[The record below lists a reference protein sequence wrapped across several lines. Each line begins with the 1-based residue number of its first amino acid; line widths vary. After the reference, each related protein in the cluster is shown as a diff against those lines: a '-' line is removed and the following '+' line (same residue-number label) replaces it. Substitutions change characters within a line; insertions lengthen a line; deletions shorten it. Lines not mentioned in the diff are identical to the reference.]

1 MHNILTLFIKY
12 IETLEF
18 LSGVFISNDFQYK
31 NKKNLI
37 VNILYNLSD
46 TNSFGEDSKE
56 QYIIQMD
63 ILAKYKKDALN
74 ICDDILNH
82 FSTHRIINIKEN
94 NELEINDNAFF
105 YNEIITDEDN
115 DDFTRITIKYLSCI
129 K

>member
-18 LSGVFISNDFQYK
+18 LSDVFISNDFKYK

-46 TNSFGEDSKE
+46 VNAFGEDSKDE
-56 QYIIQMD
+56 YIIQMD
-63 ILAKYKKDALN
+63 VLAKYKKDALN
-74 ICDDILNH
+74 ICDELLNH

-94 NELEINDNAFF
+94 KELEINDNAFF
-105 YNEIITDEDN
+105 YDEIMNEEDN
-115 DDFTRITIKYLSCI
+115 DNFTRITIKYLSYI